1 MKKYLF
7 TAVLFTCCTKPPTE
21 KVSLTTLTVTDSV
34 DGVPLAGAK
43 VVMLRCNY
51 GCPFGGT
58 ILFQGETDNSGRVD
72 VPSDA
77 YNDPSTLMNVA
88 KANYFPFLTQ
98 QRGTALTLRPKAW
111 LQLHIVRVSSYP
123 PGCTLQL
130 DITDQTHKYLEET
143 YYPAAKDSVIV
154 TNVFGGRTN
163 ELVWKVL
170 DANNQDVKQGKTI
183 SLDFA
188 KFDTVK
194 NVVLAY

>member
-7 TAVLFTCCTKPPTE
+7 IAVLFTCCTKPPTE

-88 KANYFPFLTQ
+88 KVNYFPFLTQ

-130 DITDQTHKYLEET
+130 DITDKTTKSLEET
-143 YYPAAKDSVIV
+143 YYPATKDKCNCNKRIWRQ
-154 TNVFGGRTN
+154 NKRIGMEGIGCQQPGCEAGQNDLFR
-163 ELVWKVL
+163 LCK
-170 DANNQDVKQGKTI
+170 I
-183 SLDFA
+183 
-188 KFDTVK
+188 
-194 NVVLAY
+194 